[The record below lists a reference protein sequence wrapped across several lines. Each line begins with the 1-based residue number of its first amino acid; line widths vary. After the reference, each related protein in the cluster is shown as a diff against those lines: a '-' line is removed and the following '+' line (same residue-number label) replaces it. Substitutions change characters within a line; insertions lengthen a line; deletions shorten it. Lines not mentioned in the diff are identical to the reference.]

1 MTRFELPGSLRDSRR
16 GEGVTRSEPQPD
28 RRASKRVLA
37 LSLCSLLL
45 ATLSG
50 RALLAHDANRV
61 QAVTVGRSAALAACE
76 GLDSSN
82 SSRARANFPRA
93 PDVRFRT
100 RISGGIGQA
109 PSCDQAGNL
118 ILAHGEPRLS
128 KLDAHGRSLWTERLP
143 SEASCTPAL
152 LSNGAIL
159 VVTRDADAL
168 LFQPSGVLQYK
179 QALPLSDPRRRT
191 FSIPTASG
199 GALVASGADLLQ
211 LDARGA
217 VERQAHARGSI
228 TAIAESESDLVA
240 ISENGSVELARATGD
255 FELVGN
261 LGGTAPEGGAV
272 QAGKV
277 LAVVDAHRLV
287 ALDLATGQTQTLA
300 TDPAL
305 ALSGPPTLFENQGSA
320 LVADGGFVS
329 LRASGGRESVRVSIA
344 TATQA
349 FDPAARAL
357 RAALLIGDRSGAVA
371 AVRSA
376 SDALLLQAD
385 GSALRFDN
393 SACLD
398 PFRPT
403 PVPGGIAF
411 TCRSGQVLVVSDRV
425 P

>member
-1 MTRFELPGSLRDSRR
+1 
-16 GEGVTRSEPQPD
+16 VTR
-28 RRASKRVLA
+28 ALA
-37 LSLCSLLL
+37 LSLCSVLL
-45 ATLSG
+45 AALSD
-50 RALLAHDANRV
+50 RALSAHDANRV
-61 QAVTVGRSAALAACE
+61 QAVAVGRSPALASCD

-82 SSRARANFPRA
+82 DNRTRATFPRA
-93 PDVRFRT
+93 PEVRFRT
-100 RISGGIGQA
+100 RVSGGIGQA
-109 PSCDQAGNL
+109 PACDRAGNL
-118 ILAHGEPRLS
+118 IFAHGEPRLS
-128 KLDAHGRSLWTERLP
+128 KLDLQGRSVWSERLP

-159 VVTRDADAL
+159 VVTRDAEAL
-168 LFQPSGVLQYK
+168 LFQPSGALEHHQT
-179 QALPLSDPRRRT
+179 LPLSDPRRRT

-211 LDARGA
+211 LDARGG

-228 TAIAESESDLVA
+228 TAVAESGSDLVA

-277 LAVVDAHRLV
+277 LAVVDAHRVV
-287 ALDLATGQTQTLA
+287 ALDLASGQTQTLA

-305 ALSGPPTLFENQGSA
+305 TLSGPLALFENQGSA

-329 LRASGGRESVRVSIA
+329 LRARGGTETVRVSVA
-344 TATQA
+344 GATQA
-349 FDPAARAL
+349 FDPATRAL
-357 RAALLIGDRSGAVA
+357 RAALLIGDRAGGVA

-376 SDALLLQAD
+376 SDALLLHAD
-385 GSALRFDN
+385 GTALRFDD

-411 TCRSGQVLVVSDRV
+411 TCRSGELLVVSDKA

>member
-1 MTRFELPGSLRDSRR
+1 
-16 GEGVTRSEPQPD
+16 VTRG
-28 RRASKRVLA
+28 LA
-37 LSLCSLLL
+37 FSACAALLG
-45 ATLSG
+45 TLSAG
-50 RALLAHDANRV
+50 ALWAHDANRV
-61 QAVTVGRSAALAACE
+61 QAVAVGRSSAFAACE

-82 SSRARANFPRA
+82 ENRARASFPRA
-93 PDVRFRT
+93 PEIRFRT
-100 RISGGIGQA
+100 RIPGGIGQA
-109 PSCDQAGNL
+109 PASDEAGDL
-118 ILAHGEPRLS
+118 IVAQGEPRLS
-128 KLDAHGRSLWTERLP
+128 KLDKQGRSLWSERLP
-143 SEASCTPAL
+143 SEASCTPTL
-152 LSNGAIL
+152 LSNGSIL

-168 LFQPSGVLQYK
+168 LFQPTGALLHK

-199 GALVASGADLLQ
+199 GAFVASGADLLQ

-228 TAIAESESDLVA
+228 TAIAESGSDLVA

-287 ALDLATGQTQTLA
+287 ALDLSTGQTQTLA

-305 ALSGPPTLFENQGSA
+305 TLSGPPALFENQGAA

-329 LRASGGRESVRVSIA
+329 LRARDGSETVRVSVA

-349 FDPAARAL
+349 FDPATRAL
-357 RAALLIGDRSGAVA
+357 RAAQLIADRAGGVA

-376 SDALLLQAD
+376 SDALLLRAD
-385 GSALRFDN
+385 GNALRFDN

-411 TCRSGQVLVVSDRV
+411 TCRSGQVLVVSDKAQ
-425 P
+425 

>member
-1 MTRFELPGSLRDSRR
+1 VTATPIRVPALP
-16 GEGVTRSEPQPD
+16 
-28 RRASKRVLA
+28 
-37 LSLCSLLL
+37 LCALLL

-50 RALLAHDANRV
+50 RALSAHDANRV
-61 QAVTVGRSAALAACE
+61 QAVAVGRSAALAACE

-82 SSRARANFPRA
+82 SSRARTTFPRA
-93 PDVRFRT
+93 PEVRFRT
-100 RISGGIGQA
+100 RLAGGIGQA
-109 PSCDQAGNL
+109 PACDQAGNL
-118 ILAHGEPRLS
+118 IIVHGEPRLS
-128 KLDAHGRSLWTERLP
+128 KLDAFGRSLWSERLP
-143 SEASCTPAL
+143 SEASCSPAL
-152 LSNGAIL
+152 LSNGSIL

-168 LFQPSGVLQYK
+168 LFQANGALQHK
-179 QALPLSDPRRRT
+179 RALPLSDPRRHT

-199 GALVASGADLLQ
+199 GALVASGVDLLQ
-211 LDARGA
+211 LDARGD

-228 TAIAESESDLVA
+228 TAIAESGPDLVA

-255 FELVGN
+255 FELIGN

-277 LAVVDAHRLV
+277 LAVVDLHRLV

-305 ALSGPPTLFENQGSA
+305 TLSGPPALFEHQGSA

-329 LRASGGRESVRVSIA
+329 LRAPGGTETIRVSLA
-344 TATQA
+344 SAAQA

-357 RAALLIGDRSGAVA
+357 RAAVLIGDRAGGVA

-376 SDALLLQAD
+376 SDALLLHAD

-411 TCRSGQVLVVSDRV
+411 TCRSGQVLVVSDKA

>member
-1 MTRFELPGSLRDSRR
+1 MTPRQQGASSR
-16 GEGVTRSEPQPD
+16 
-28 RRASKRVLA
+28 ALA
-37 LSLCSLLL
+37 LSLCSVVC
-45 ATLSG
+45 ATLCG
-50 RALLAHDANRV
+50 RALSAHDANRV
-61 QAVTVGRSAALAACE
+61 QAVAVGRGAALAACE

-82 SSRARANFPRA
+82 SNRARQSFPHA
-93 PDVRFRT
+93 PEVRFRT

-109 PSCDQAGNL
+109 PACDQAGNL
-118 ILAHGEPRLS
+118 ILTHGEPRLS
-128 KLDAHGRSLWTERLP
+128 KLDPLGRSLWSQRLP

-152 LSNGAIL
+152 LSNGSIL

-168 LFQPSGVLQYK
+168 IFQPTGALQYK

-199 GALVASGADLLQ
+199 GALVASGSDLLQ
-211 LDARGA
+211 LDAFGT
-217 VERQAHARGSI
+217 VQRQARARGSI
-228 TAIAESESDLVA
+228 TAIAESGSDLVA
-240 ISENGSVELARATGD
+240 VSENGSVELARATGD

-287 ALDLATGQTQTLA
+287 ALDLATGQTQILA

-305 ALSGPPTLFENQGSA
+305 ALSGPPALFENQGSA

-329 LRASGGRESVRVSIA
+329 LRARDGSETVRVSVA
-344 TATQA
+344 AATQA
-349 FDPAARAL
+349 FDPATRAL
-357 RAALLIGDRSGAVA
+357 RAALLIGDRSGGVA

-385 GSALRFDN
+385 GTALRFDN

-403 PVPGGIAF
+403 PVQGGIAF
-411 TCRSGQVLVVSDRV
+411 TCRSGQLLVVSDKA